1 MPFFRRRHQRR
12 RTNYR
17 RRSSPKKYFSK
28 RYPVRKAIVSV
39 AKKVKTLQKDVE
51 LKCITTVTNG
61 LGSSLPQ
68 STYSNALVSST
79 LSVTSPQPFLLNGC
93 PKGVGQA
100 ARIGDD
106 IRVTSVHLS
115 GQVYMIN
122 GGTTLGANFPV
133 RIMLVSVKRPRGSP
147 LLVSF
152 DNTGQMSGNP
162 ALSGLFNVQGSGN
175 PTTWAQLD
183 TKNAVYND
191 YKVHYDRTY
200 KLHTEVG
207 VEYPTT
213 ASTIDTSVNPYF
225 NFHIKKKLNLRC
237 DLSRGNNA
245 TWTDFEKN
253 ELWVLFLTDTNS
265 NLGIALDSNCYFK
278 DA

>member
-1 MPFFRRRHQRR
+1 MFRRRRF
-12 RTNYR
+12 TK
-17 RRSSPKKYFSK
+17 RRSFKRRASTKKYFSK

-39 AKKVKTLQKDVE
+39 AKKVKRLQKDVE
-51 LKCITTVTNG
+51 LKVITTVTNG
-61 LGSSLPQ
+61 VGASLQQ
-68 STYSNALVSST
+68 STYSNTLVTST
-79 LSVTSPQPFLLNGC
+79 FHNGSPQPFLLNGC

-106 IRVTSVHLS
+106 IRVTSVHVS
-115 GQVYMIN
+115 GQVSMIN
-122 GGTTLGANFPV
+122 GGQTMGINIPV
-133 RIMLVSVKRPRGSP
+133 RIILVSVRRPRGSP

-152 DNTGQMSGNP
+152 DNTGQMSSNP

-183 TKNAVYND
+183 TKNAVYED
-191 YKVHYDRTY
+191 YKIHYDKIHRLVTQVG
-200 KLHTEVG
+200 TEYVA
-207 VEYPTT
+207 TT
-213 ASTIDTSVNPYF
+213 THDVSVNPYF
-225 NFHIKKKLNLRC
+225 NFNIKKKLNMRC

-253 ELWVLFLTDTNS
+253 ELWLLFITDTNS